1 MGTRRVIVAV
11 LASATLAGCGAAD
24 RAPDAEAVAER
35 FHAAL
40 DDGDGEAACA
50 DLAEETQSKLEQQEE
65 APCEEA
71 IVTLELPKG
80 GEAAETRVY
89 VTSASVTLAEGGT
102 TFLDEAPEG
111 WKVASAGCEPTAPEL
126 PYDCVLEG

>member
-1 MGTRRVIVAV
+1 MGTRRVMIALLACAV
-11 LASATLAGCGAAD
+11 LAGCGAAD

-35 FHAAL
+35 FHAAV

-50 DLAEETQSKLEQQEE
+50 ELAEETQSKLEQQKE

-71 IVTLELPKG
+71 ILTLELPKG
-80 GEAAETRVY
+80 GEAAKTRVY
-89 VTSASVTLAEGGT
+89 VTTASVTLAEGGT
-102 TFLDEAPEG
+102 TFLDEASEG

-126 PYDCVLEG
+126 PYDCLLEG